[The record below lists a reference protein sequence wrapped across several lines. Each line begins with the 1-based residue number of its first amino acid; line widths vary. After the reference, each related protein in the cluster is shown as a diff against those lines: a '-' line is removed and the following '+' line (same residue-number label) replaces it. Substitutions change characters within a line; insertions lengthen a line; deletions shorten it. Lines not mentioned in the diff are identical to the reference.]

1 MAGNYLEKRSS
12 SSKDGA
18 VQTIKLENI
27 NCAKYFLKSLK
38 RIMSFCKLLYLYIL
52 FLNSLFYKLGFWGFR
67 G

>member
-1 MAGNYLEKRSS
+1 MAGNHLEKRSS

-38 RIMSFCKLLYLYIL
+38 RIMSFCKLLYLI
-52 FLNSLFYKLGFWGFR
+52 FCF
-67 G
+67 